1 MQAFL
6 VLLPLWLTLST
17 EPAFS
22 QSLPRGGAGQSP
34 KYDALGAELNLVPQ
48 TLLGLIHAP
57 EVQQE
62 VGLKQPASDEF
73 LKRLREVDG
82 PWWRSRNLPE
92 AERRGIIAKQEELL
106 QELLGKLL
114 DSTQLN
120 RLRQIE
126 LQAQGARML
135 LRPEV
140 AEFLQLSPAQ
150 QTEFTALFSE
160 TEKLLAEANL
170 PEHRGDENK
179 LKIAL
184 ETKRGEAAAAL
195 ELLSPQQQQRLPEL
209 LGSKFDTT
217 KLSRIYPLAPEL
229 IDSKVWVGDR
239 QVTLEEL
246 RGQVVL
252 LHFYAF
258 QCHNCQANFKH
269 YNRWQEKLA
278 ARGVVVV
285 GIQTPEL
292 DDERDPAQVTAAA
305 QEQGFKFP
313 VLIDLQN
320 ANWDAWGNT
329 MWPTVYVIDR
339 EGYIRLWW
347 QGELN
352 WQGAKGD
359 QTIEELVEKLLD

>member
-1 MQAFL
+1 
-6 VLLPLWLTLST
+6 
-17 EPAFS
+17 
-22 QSLPRGGAGQSP
+22 
-34 KYDALGAELNLVPQ
+34 
-48 TLLGLIHAP
+48 
-57 EVQQE
+57 
-62 VGLKQPASDEF
+62 
-73 LKRLREVDG
+73 
-82 PWWRSRNLPE
+82 
-92 AERRGIIAKQEELL
+92 
-106 QELLGKLL
+106 
-114 DSTQLN
+114 
-120 RLRQIE
+120 
-126 LQAQGARML
+126 ML

-150 QTEFTALFSE
+150 QTEFAALFSE